1 MTVKSVGSRSRRRGA
16 VCTVPAAPG
25 TAEALDA
32 TVAEIEA
39 RTPSTPGAPCV
50 AYNDPAPP
58 GCVLA
63 L

>member
-25 TAEALDA
+25 TAAALDA

-39 RTPSTPGAPCV
+39 RAPSATGATCV
-50 AYNDPAPP
+50 AYADLAPL